1 MIRIFQADTPETV
14 EAARALF
21 VEYAESLDY
30 DLCFQG
36 FDDELAGLPG
46 GYTPPAGRLLLATVD
61 GALAGCVALRD
72 LGEGRCEMKR
82 LYLRP
87 GFRGKHLGRSLAETI
102 IAEARAIGYRRLCLD
117 TLPAMETARALYHD
131 LGFAPIEP
139 YYHNPI
145 AGTVYMELDLRDG
158 DS

>member
-1 MIRIFQADTPETV
+1 MTRIFQADTPETI
-14 EAARALF
+14 EAARTLF
-21 VEYAESLDY
+21 MEYAESLDY

-87 GFRGKHLGRSLAETI
+87 GFRGKNLGRTLAETI
-102 IAEARAIGYRRLCLD
+102 IAEARAAGYGRLCLD
-117 TLPAMETARALYHD
+117 TLPTMRSARALYVD
-131 LGFAPIEP
+131 LRFAPIEP

-158 DS
+158 NG